1 MNEEIVSLWPNP
13 IAKPSVIIMAFI
25 DRWKW
30 MPYSGR
36 TVEQTAAAQ
45 PIVNEI
51 LKELSGLAAVLS
63 TLENA
68 KP

>member
-13 IAKPSVIIMAFI
+13 ITKPSAIIVAFI

-30 MPYSGR
+30 KPYSGH
-36 TVEQTAAAQ
+36 TVEQAAAAQ
-45 PIVNEI
+45 PIVDEI
-51 LKELSGLAAVLS
+51 LKELNGLAAVLS